1 LSHFGARNKRLA
13 VQRRNDHHRLQH
25 AFQRNVTNRQR
36 PLVNRYFID
45 LGPNTVQLMLTTA
58 LTRGEFISDLS
69 FNLDP
74 AVSLPFGIIPLTGVP
89 PTAVGLGVDAFQAD
103 GDGRYD
109 VQLQFATAGIGMFTG
124 GPDGC
129 LPIDWRGLSANSFN
143 LLRTPDGSFGPFV
156 SVARVSRIFGPAG
169 DFG

>member
-1 LSHFGARNKRLA
+1 
-13 VQRRNDHHRLQH
+13 
-25 AFQRNVTNRQR
+25 
-36 PLVNRYFID
+36 
-45 LGPNTVQLMLTTA
+45 MLTTA

-124 GPDGC
+124 AQTAAYLLTGAGSARTLSTFSELLTVRSVRSC
-129 LPIDWRGLSANSFN
+129 QSLACHGFLGLPAISVRSPLSPTAAPRS
-143 LLRTPDGSFGPFV
+143 LC
-156 SVARVSRIFGPAG
+156 
-169 DFG
+169 